1 MMAKVMSPRIL
12 EPEVHSPEQ
21 TPALPRGRLC
31 WFTFEPPGER
41 ISRVSQLVLVIQV
54 CGAVVVLAGRL
65 DQARPVL
72 LHGGLHYVGRHRL
85 SDQVHQ
91 RVRGRHVTGVDL
103 LVTLRL
109 FLSLQSV
116 SIVSSVLV
124 LVSIIC
130 VSGKS

>member
-21 TPALPRGRLC
+21 TPALARGRLC
-31 WFTFEPPGER
+31 WFTFEPPCER
-41 ISRVSQLVLVIQV
+41 VSRVSQLVLLIQV
-54 CGAVVVLAGRL
+54 SGAVVVLAGRL

-91 RVRGRHVTGVDL
+91 GVRGRHVPGVDL
-103 LVTLRL
+103 LVTLSVL
-109 FLSLQSV
+109 LQSV
-116 SIVSSVLV
+116 LE
-124 LVSIIC
+124 L
-130 VSGKS
+130 